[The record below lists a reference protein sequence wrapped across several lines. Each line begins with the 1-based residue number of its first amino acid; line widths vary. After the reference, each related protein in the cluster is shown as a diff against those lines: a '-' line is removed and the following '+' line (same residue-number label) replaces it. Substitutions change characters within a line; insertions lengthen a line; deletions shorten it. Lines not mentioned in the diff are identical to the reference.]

1 MKRSTKIIS
10 AVVLTIGVAGGATAY
25 AKNKFGNPEKRAT
38 HMVNYI
44 SDELSLDATQE
55 QNLVALKDQLLVAK
69 NLMTE
74 QWGNTR
80 DEVDGLLA
88 ADTFDQAL
96 ALEMISSRTQTIDT
110 IAPETV
116 AALGQFLDS
125 LDAEQKADV
134 IEFLNRR
141 GHGHRGGWGR
151 H

>member
-10 AVVLTIGVAGGATAY
+10 AVVLTLGVAGGATAY
-25 AKNKFGNPEKRAT
+25 AKNKFGSPEKRAT

-55 QNLVALKDQLLVAK
+55 QHLVALKDQLLVAK
-69 NLMTE
+69 NVMAE
-74 QWGNTR
+74 RWGDTR
-80 DEVDGLLA
+80 DEVDALLA
-88 ADTFDQAL
+88 ADSFDQSL
-96 ALEMISSRTQTIDT
+96 ALEMISARTQAIET

-125 LDAEQKADV
+125 LNPEQKAEV
-134 IEFLNRR
+134 VEFMNERGR
-141 GHGHRGGWGR
+141 GHRRMWGR